1 MTNKIYAE
9 TTFNYT
15 FSDDIKIKTRK
26 FLRSVDYE
34 LSDSEFSQL
43 MQLKNRA
50 KFFSTQDEKED
61 KSKNVY
67 DEKLILTAWE
77 DRLNKRETALDKKE
91 AALDIREKKIMAAE
105 NKPTINK
112 KQNYKNKGKK

>member
-77 DRLNKRETALDKKE
+77 DRLNKKE